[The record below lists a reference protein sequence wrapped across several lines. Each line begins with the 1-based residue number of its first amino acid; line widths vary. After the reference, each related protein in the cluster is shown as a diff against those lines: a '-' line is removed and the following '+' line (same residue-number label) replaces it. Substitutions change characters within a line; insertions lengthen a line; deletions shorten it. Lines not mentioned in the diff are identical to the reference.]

1 MHLSHII
8 MENNEESQV
17 RKSITFGELIAV
29 TVVIIGAVLMFW
41 KTTDIRLSAL
51 EIRMN
56 EKDKI
61 NEQISDKLD
70 RLQDGVNDVK
80 LTLKDKQDRK
90 Q

>member
-1 MHLSHII
+1 

>member
-1 MHLSHII
+1 
-8 MENNEESQV
+8 MEEVETSQI
-17 RKSITFGELIAV
+17 RKSITLGELIAV
-29 TVVIIGAVLMFW
+29 AVVIIGAVLMFW
-41 KTTDIRLSAL
+41 KTTDVRLSAL

-61 NEQISDKLD
+61 SEQISDKLD